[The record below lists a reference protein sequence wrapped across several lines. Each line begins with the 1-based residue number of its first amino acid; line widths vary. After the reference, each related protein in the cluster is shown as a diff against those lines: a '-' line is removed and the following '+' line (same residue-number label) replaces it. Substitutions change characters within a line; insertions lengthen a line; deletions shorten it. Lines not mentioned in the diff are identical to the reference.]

1 MMLLLMLP
9 ILIAALYFDK
19 RLIKI
24 SFILT
29 FIAITIGEVVASTFK
44 MNYEADFV
52 WIPLHMFF
60 FVIQLG
66 VLIIVMLMLAER
78 TSAMLKQSHA
88 LNVEVHAYLEK
99 SKSDEKM
106 IKEAIETVEGRIEET
121 AHVAVDV
128 EHAIEEIAISSKDI
142 VVSAQDTREVIQKVS
157 HVVQNVV
164 GQIQITQETHTN
176 LSAVSEQNKEHMAQF
191 LKSMDMIKGKND
203 YSQLCMQELQDKI
216 ENISQTLE
224 NITSIADQTELL
236 ALNASIEAAR
246 SREMGKGFSVIA
258 DEVKKLA
265 TESTLYGSKVKELT
279 AMVISD
285 VLKASEAM
293 KQSDEAVSKGIHY
306 VEETSKSFEYVSM
319 MEEKMAEEMKHI
331 IDAIKAFSDQ
341 IQHMEKNIE
350 RLLEKNEHNDGEI
363 SSITRAI
370 NEMVHQSRAI
380 YEAVT
385 QIAKT

>member
-1 MMLLLMLP
+1 
-9 ILIAALYFDK
+9 
-19 RLIKI
+19 
-24 SFILT
+24 
-29 FIAITIGEVVASTFK
+29 
-44 MNYEADFV
+44 
-52 WIPLHMFF
+52 
-60 FVIQLG
+60 
-66 VLIIVMLMLAER
+66 
-78 TSAMLKQSHA
+78 
-88 LNVEVHAYLEK
+88 
-99 SKSDEKM
+99 
-106 IKEAIETVEGRIEET
+106 
-121 AHVAVDV
+121 
-128 EHAIEEIAISSKDI
+128 
-142 VVSAQDTREVIQKVS
+142 
-157 HVVQNVV
+157 
-164 GQIQITQETHTN
+164 
-176 LSAVSEQNKEHMAQF
+176 MAQF